1 MFRRLLA
8 VALIA
13 AANAFAQT
21 PDPGPILEGAR
32 LAATLQQTD
41 LHGNLSKNGARTPV
55 HLFLRGK
62 DIQFAFDQGGA
73 TRRFHLRLGDGKYDL
88 FDVSDDGKTTRFP
101 ESKLTQS
108 IAGSDVTYEDLAFRF
123 FYWPSPKY
131 EGQED
136 VAGQPCHKIRLNK
149 PKGDAG
155 RYEVVYIWIH
165 VKYGAFMCVRGYN
178 KAGGLVKEFQVED
191 IMKVSDGVWT
201 LRKMQISSHNPASGD
216 RTGITTLLF
225 DAPKAAGPK
234 GLR

>member
-1 MFRRLLA
+1 MLRRLLA
-8 VALIA
+8 ITVFAVSS
-13 AANAFAQT
+13 AFAQ
-21 PDPGPILEGAR
+21 DAGQILEGAR

-41 LHGNLSKNGARTPV
+41 LHGNLSKNGARTPI

-62 DIQFAFDQGGA
+62 DIQFAFDQGNE

-88 FDVSDDGKTTRFP
+88 FDVTDDGKTTRFS
-101 ESKLTQS
+101 ENKLTQPL
-108 IAGSDVTYEDLAFRF
+108 AGSDLTYEDLAFRF
-123 FYWPSPKY
+123 FYWPSPKL

-136 VAGQPCHKIRLNK
+136 IAGQPCYKIRLNK
-149 PKGDAG
+149 PKGDAN
-155 RYEVVYIWIH
+155 RYEVVYVWIH

-191 IMKVSDGVWT
+191 VMQVGNGVWT
-201 LRKMQISSHNPASGD
+201 LRKMQVSSHDPASGD